1 MLQGPCTI
9 QRKKQAKNKP
19 AKNLSQELI
28 KNSENT
34 PNKSRRKGMIQTRGK
49 SAKTQSKDK
58 IQWVN
63 KKVYFLK
70 RLIKLTNFWQN

>member
-34 PNKSRRKGMIQTRGK
+34 PNKSRRKGMIQTQ
-49 SAKTQSKDK
+49 TH
-58 IQWVN
+58 
-63 KKVYFLK
+63 
-70 RLIKLTNFWQN
+70 T